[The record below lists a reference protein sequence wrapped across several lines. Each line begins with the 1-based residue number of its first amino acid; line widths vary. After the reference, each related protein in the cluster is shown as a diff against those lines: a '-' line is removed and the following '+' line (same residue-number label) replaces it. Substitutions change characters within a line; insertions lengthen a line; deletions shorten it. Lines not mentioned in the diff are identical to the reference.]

1 VPERRRKHPFLETIS
16 SGKPAAEWAELR
28 QTDRVADF
36 VEFTF
41 DDGTALALQVFDALP
56 SAQADS
62 REEADDQESV
72 PGFGKSR
79 PVARGSR
86 VVAATEGALTAL
98 LAPLVP
104 LLQRVHDTVAAVPD
118 APDELSVGFG
128 VRVGADLKLS
138 VVGASGEATMTIT
151 ANWRLPRPA
160 VAAPSDASAP
170 VAGAASPSA
179 SVSSGSVSG
188 AHAG

>member
-1 VPERRRKHPFLETIS
+1 MGH
-16 SGKPAAEWAELR
+16 
-28 QTDRVADF
+28 TDRVADF

-56 SAQADS
+56 SARTGS

-86 VVAATEGALTAL
+86 VVAATEGALNAL

-128 VRVGADLKLS
+128 LRVGADLKLS
-138 VVGASGEATMTIT
+138 VVGATGEATMTIT
-151 ANWRLPRPA
+151 ANWRLPRSA
-160 VAAPSDASAP
+160 VPAPSAASAT
-170 VAGAASPSA
+170 GTGSASPPTP
-179 SVSSGSVSG
+179 VSPGSVSG